1 MIDLPDLDSQL
12 AALNQPLEPT
22 LHKLLHADSD
32 DRAHVFRS
40 DAAQRS
46 DLIARR

>member
-1 MIDLPDLDSQL
+1 MTKKSETKVP
-12 AALNQPLEPT
+12 ALIAWHVREA
-22 LHKLLHADSD
+22 KGADSD

-46 DLIARR
+46 DLIARRWST

>member
-1 MIDLPDLDSQL
+1 MRVAIWRAPTSLVGALALLL
-12 AALNQPLEPT
+12 AAC
-22 LHKLLHADSD
+22 ADSD
-32 DRAHVFRS
+32 DRAHLFRS